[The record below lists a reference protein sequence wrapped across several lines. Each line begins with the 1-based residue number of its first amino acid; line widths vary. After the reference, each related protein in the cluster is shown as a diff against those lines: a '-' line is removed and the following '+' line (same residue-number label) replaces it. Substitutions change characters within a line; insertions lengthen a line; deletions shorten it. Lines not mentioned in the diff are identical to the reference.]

1 MVSDKNEWINELIYN
16 SYRDLLLQTL
26 LKNLYSFFSIH
37 MPLSYLTLYR
47 YQDGTITKI
56 AMYSNYKGLFSSPDV
71 VCIPDDIMQALH
83 MDTTNSGTWY
93 QTRICSESAGYPY
106 SKVSKML
113 HPNPGTSIFVPLDY
127 FINYGE
133 LRYLSVFSL
142 GECSYTQDHVELC
155 DAVRKPL
162 GAAVRDILLMG
173 NRRKGNTGS
182 MTAIPISPMKA
193 RVSRRPFAAWMSILR
208 TISARSSSTLTGASA
223 AKTARP
229 PFWACRPPRSGQK
242 CANSR
247 SAAVS
252 KPGAE

>member
-1 MVSDKNEWINELIYN
+1 MVSDKNEWINELIYT
-16 SYRDLLLQTL
+16 SYRDLPLQTL

-56 AMYSNYKGLFSSPDV
+56 AMHTNYKGLFSSPDV
-71 VCIPDDIMQALH
+71 VRIPDDIMQALH
-83 MDTTNSGTWY
+83 LDTTNSGTWY

-155 DAVRKPL
+155 ETIRKPL

-173 NRRKGNTGS
+173 EQKKGEHREHDRNSYLSDESQGEPQTFRSLDEHTADYIRQVIKHTNGRISGKNGAAAILGLPPTTLWSKMRKLK
-182 MTAIPISPMKA
+182 IS
-193 RVSRRPFAAWMSILR
+193 SR
-208 TISARSSSTLTGASA
+208 
-223 AKTARP
+223 
-229 PFWACRPPRSGQK
+229 
-242 CANSR
+242 
-247 SAAVS
+247 
-252 KPGAE
+252 